1 MRRLFRAPGFA
12 LVVILTIGL
21 VVGVDATIF
30 TALNAVLLRE
40 LPVPE
45 PERLVR
51 VAAIT
56 PRGETREDLP
66 YGDFVALRDAS
77 TQVSLAAF
85 SRTQVTAVD
94 PVTRRVESIGAE
106 RVSDDFF
113 DVLGAPLAR
122 GTRGVV
128 VSRELELRMF
138 AGDAPGRAIQ
148 IHGRTETITGVAK
161 EPFRGTNLAAPA
173 DLWLPLERVIPSAVE
188 GPPNVRIIGRLR
200 PGATVWTAAA
210 SLPLSKAAAR
220 PPHSRWRIGSERAML
235 IQPGAPRAVAIA
247 LAIAIALMT
256 LAALVAAA
264 NVIGVLFARIAMRR
278 RDLAIRVALGATPR
292 TLMREILLE
301 TMPLAIPAALLA
313 YAIAAIGSRFFFAGL
328 PLQTRPPIDLAPD
341 ARVALFTL
349 ALSAAAVFCA
359 ALAGALYARRT
370 TPKGLA
376 ARGGSQRTP
385 ALLRWIVAAQLAL
398 SIVVLIVAGLLV
410 QTARAYHSVDP
421 GFEYARQLRAAVE
434 NVPLPRL
441 RELAA
446 RLRAIDGTTH
456 VAIARNTPLSRQ
468 SHQTFRGV
476 DGEPIDALATYVD
489 GDFFALL
496 GIPVQ
501 GSTRGVVINEA
512 MRARR
517 PDLTVTGI
525 ARDAR
530 FSALADEPE
539 PFVFL
544 PIEQAPPLANAF
556 LLIRTTRDPAA
567 AARDVNAVLTTF
579 GIPPAAHRLEDSV
592 NADRW
597 LSGIASII
605 AGALAALTLLLA
617 AIGLFGVISASVTH
631 RSREL
636 AIRAAHGAT
645 RASLARLIAASG
657 ARLLVSGVLAGAVL
671 AIPAASALA
680 SLLFGVHA
688 FDAPTWI
695 AVAIVVTC
703 TVAAAIALPARR
715 AMAVTPSELLRES

>member
-1 MRRLFRAPGFA
+1 MRRLLRAPGFA

-21 VVGVDATIF
+21 VVGADATIF
-30 TALNAVLLRE
+30 TALNAVLLRA

-56 PRGETREDLP
+56 PRGETREDVP

-77 TQVSLAAF
+77 TQAALAAF
-85 SRTQVTAVD
+85 SRTQITAID
-94 PVTRRVESIGAE
+94 PVSRRVESIGAE

-128 VSRELELRMF
+128 ISRALEQRMF
-138 AGDAPGRAIQ
+138 GGDALGRAIQ
-148 IHGRTETITGVAK
+148 IHGRTETITGVAQ
-161 EPFRGTNLAAPA
+161 EPFRGTNLAAQS
-173 DLWLPLERVIPSAVE
+173 DLWLPLDRDPSA
-188 GPPNVRIIGRLR
+188 NVRLIGRLR
-200 PGATVWTAAA
+200 DGATQLAAQETLTRA
-210 SLPLSKAAAR
+210 LPDRRRIAR
-220 PPHSRWRIGSERAML
+220 VRVGSERAML

-247 LAIAIALMT
+247 LTIAIALMT

-301 TMPLAIPAALLA
+301 TMPLAIPAAIVA
-313 YAIAAIGSRFFFAGL
+313 YVIATFGSRLYFARV

-341 ARVALFTL
+341 ARVALFTF

-359 ALAGALYARRT
+359 AIAGALYARRT

-385 ALLRWIVAAQLAL
+385 ALLRWIVAGQLAL
-398 SIVVLIVAGLLV
+398 SMVVLIVAGLLV
-410 QTARAYHSVDP
+410 QTARAYHAVDP
-421 GFEYARQLRAAVE
+421 GFEYDKQLRVSVE
-434 NVPLPRL
+434 SMPLPRL
-441 RELAA
+441 RELAE

-468 SHQTFRGV
+468 SFQTFRGL
-476 DGEPIDALATYVD
+476 DGEPVDALATYVD

-496 GIPVQ
+496 GIPVS

-517 PDLTVTGI
+517 PDLAVAGI
-525 ARDAR
+525 ARNAR
-530 FSALADEPE
+530 FSALADEPA
-539 PFVFL
+539 PYVFL
-544 PIEQAPPLANAF
+544 PIEQAPSLANVF
-556 LLIRTTRDPAA
+556 VLIRTTRDLGAA
-567 AARDVNAVLTTF
+567 TRDVNAVLTAY
-579 GIPPAAHRLEDSV
+579 GIPPAAHRLADSV

-597 LSGIASII
+597 LSEIASII

-617 AIGLFGVISASVTH
+617 AIGLFGVISASVTY
-631 RSREL
+631 RAREL

-657 ARLLVSGVLAGAVL
+657 ARLLLTGALAGAVL
-671 AIPAASALA
+671 AAPAAYALA

-688 FDAPTWI
+688 FDAATWI
-695 AVAIVVTC
+695 AVALLVTC
-703 TVAAAIALPARR
+703 TVAAATALPARR
-715 AMAVTPSELLRES
+715 AMAASPSELLREP